1 MVSFTVIINEAP
13 YGMERAFSGLRF
25 VRTCMFEGYKTN
37 LFLIENGVYV
47 AKRDQKPSAASGAN
61 VGDYLADLIKD
72 GLEVK
77 VCVVCIQSRGL
88 TESDLISGVKIATM
102 NELVEWTAN
111 SDKTIVF

>member
-25 VRTCMFEGYKTN
+25 VRTCMFEGHKVN

-47 AKRDQKPSAASGAN
+47 AKKDQKPSAASGAN
-61 VGDYLADLIKD
+61 IVEYLADLIKD

-77 VCVVCIQSRGL
+77 ICVVCVQSRGL
-88 TESDLISGVKIATM
+88 TENDLIAGVKIATM
-102 NELVEWTAN
+102 NELVDWTAI